1 MSQENIEFVDVAATG
16 DIPPGSGQAFKV
28 ADRVIAVFNR
38 DGEWFAIDDMCPHMG
53 ASLSDGHV
61 EGQQVTCPW
70 HAWSFD
76 ICDGSWCDNRALK
89 IDTFPVRVVAD
100 RIEVSA
106 QPNPKAEGDLTH

>member
-1 MSQENIEFVDVAATG
+1 MSEEEIEFVDVAAVV
-16 DIPPGSGQAFKV
+16 DIPVSSGKAFKV

-38 DGEWFAIDDMCPHMG
+38 DGQFSAIDDMCPHMG
-53 ASLSDGHV
+53 ASLSEGHV

-76 ICDGSWCDNRALK
+76 VCDGTWCDNRALK
-89 IDTFPVRVVAD
+89 IDSFPLRIVGD

-106 QPNPKAEGDLTH
+106 TPNPKAADDLTH